1 MKLNYRGNSYDYTP
15 PQVASAQGKIGGKY
29 RGLDWR
35 FRNLAKPMVIQPPAN
50 LVYRGVAFRTAAAP
64 SASTEP
70 ASAPAMSIGDKA
82 RALMMKHHRAIG
94 KRQQTLLT
102 RSADQV
108 GLHVTS
114 YWNRIQGKVH
124 PSFRASYDRSQASF
138 S

>member
-1 MKLNYRGNSYDYTP
+1 
-15 PQVASAQGKIGGKY
+15 
-29 RGLDWR
+29 
-35 FRNLAKPMVIQPPAN
+35 MVIQPPAN